1 MTTTSYVPTSR
12 TLLTENSF
20 AMTENGRVS
29 LFRERVYSAFRPMS
43 LSETVRLTSIVPVF
57 VDFKIM
63 WYLSLLLNSKRT
75 CMYVLATCWA
85 TKTKLVTNHAYIDIY

>member
-12 TLLTENSF
+12 TPLTENSF
-20 AMTENGRVS
+20 PMTENGRAS
-29 LFRERVYSAFRPMS
+29 LFRKRVYSAFRPMS
-43 LSETVRLTSIVPVF
+43 LSETVRLTSVVLEF

-75 CMYVLATCWA
+75 CMYVLVTCWA
-85 TKTKLVTNHAYIDIY
+85 TKTKLVTNYTYIDM